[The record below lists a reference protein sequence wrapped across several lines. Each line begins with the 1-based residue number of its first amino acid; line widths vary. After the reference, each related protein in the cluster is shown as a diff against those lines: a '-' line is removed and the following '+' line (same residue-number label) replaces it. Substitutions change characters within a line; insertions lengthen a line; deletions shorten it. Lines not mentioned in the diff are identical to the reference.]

1 MNFKGFSTST
11 QKYIVLLI
19 VSVVVLL
26 IAESVTF
33 RQIALLKESANRVAR
48 NLEVQKAINNLYSNY
63 SRMESEKLTAL
74 LLGNVMQKS
83 SWEKHK
89 EHIYNSYSTL
99 EILLKNN
106 SIQQQRLREI
116 GEFQEAFYNA
126 LSSLEMSGTD
136 STLVSAG
143 NRPALLKL
151 TQSLEA
157 IRNTKDMM
165 LKEEDR
171 TVTLLKEEFDEQAD
185 MTPLF
190 TLLLAIFSLSVF
202 LLAFARIYR
211 NKQRIKASQEFLES
225 ILRNTNNIVNYYEP
239 VYDDNEK
246 VTDFRVVFA
255 NDCNKDYLG
264 LDPDQM
270 EGQLISQVFHFM
282 SLNGELNELITSYT
296 EQEKLYLDRQIVV
309 DGKKMWFKSTIVP
322 HANGI
327 LETGANTTREKEDEE
342 KLRELNEQLRNQNEE
357 LVRTE
362 AFLEGVLRSTENV
375 IMSFEP
381 VWEGMNTIVD
391 FKLLYL
397 NTAIEGIVNTSVS
410 GLVGRKVS
418 EISPMI
424 FESRIFKHM
433 LACYTDDK
441 LVNFESSY
449 TCQGIEHWL
458 QGTAIKWHQVITLNL
473 VDITK
478 QIHAEQ
484 NLKQRNL
491 QLKRSN
497 EELESFNR
505 VASHD
510 LQEPLRKIQMFLSR
524 FFDGEKGKVSK
535 KGQEYLAKVNSGAE
549 RMQSL
554 IVNLLAYSRIDSTN
568 DNFENVDLNQILNK
582 VLEDLALPVKETRAK
597 IRKDKLPVIRGVP
610 FQLEQ
615 LFLNLLSNALKYSKP
630 NTQPKIDIRVEEM
643 QRKQISEDFI
653 KTSGNY
659 YKITVMDNGI
669 GFEPANATKI
679 FEVFQRLHQK
689 NEYTG
694 TGIGL
699 AICKKITENHLGH
712 IFATGQPGGG
722 STFVIYFPSS

>member
-1 MNFKGFSTST
+1 MNFKGLTTST
-11 QKYIVLLI
+11 QKYIILLI

-33 RQIALLKESANRVAR
+33 RQIALLKESANQVAR
-48 NLEVQKAINNLYSNY
+48 NLEVQKAIGKLYSDY
-63 SRMESEKLTAL
+63 SRMKSEELTAL
-74 LLGNVMQKS
+74 LLGNVLQES
-83 SWEKHK
+83 SWENHK
-89 EHIYNSYSTL
+89 ERIYNSYKNL

-106 SIQQQRLREI
+106 PGQQQRLREI
-116 GEFQEAFYNA
+116 GEFQDSFYDA
-126 LSSLEMSGTD
+126 LSSLQNSGTD
-136 STLVSAG
+136 TTLVSPG
-143 NRPALLKL
+143 IRPALIKL
-151 TQSLEA
+151 NQSLEE
-157 IRNTKDMM
+157 IRMTKDRM
-165 LKEEDR
+165 LLEEDK
-171 TVTLLKEEFDEQAD
+171 TVALLKEEFDEQAD
-185 MTPLF
+185 ITPLF
-190 TLLLAIFSLSVF
+190 TLLLALFSLAVF

-211 NKQRIKASQEFLES
+211 NKQRIKASQEFLKS

-239 VYDDNEK
+239 VYDDNER

-255 NDCNKDYLG
+255 NDCNRDYLG

-270 EGQLISQVFHFM
+270 EGQLISKVFHFM
-282 SLNGELNELITSYT
+282 SLNGELNELIASYT
-296 EQEKLYLDRQIVV
+296 EQEKVFLDRQIVV
-309 DGKKMWFKSTIVP
+309 EGKRMWFKSIIVP

-327 LETGANTTREKEDEE
+327 LETGANNTREKEDEE

-397 NTAIEGIVNTSVS
+397 NTAIEGIVNTNVS
-410 GLVGRKVS
+410 GMVGRKVS

-424 FESRIFKHM
+424 FDSRIFKHM
-433 LACYTDDK
+433 IACYKDDK

-449 TCQGIEHWL
+449 TRLGIEHWL

-484 NLKQRNL
+484 SLKKRNL

-524 FFDGEKGKVSK
+524 FDSEEGKLSK

-554 IVNLLAYSRIDSTN
+554 ILNLLAYSRIDNTN
-568 DNFENVDLNQILNK
+568 DNFEDVDLNQILNK
-582 VLEDLALPVKETRAK
+582 VLEDLALPVRETRAK

-615 LFLNLLSNALKYSKP
+615 LFLNLLSNALKYRKP
-630 NTQPKIDIRVEEM
+630 KTQPNIEVHVEEVH
-643 QRKQISEDFI
+643 RSQISEDFI
-653 KTSGNY
+653 KSSRNY
-659 YKITVMDNGI
+659 YRITVVDNGI
-669 GFEPANATKI
+669 GFDPANATKI

-689 NEYTG
+689 NEYSG

-712 IFATGQPGGG
+712 ILATGEPGEG
-722 STFVIYFPSS
+722 STFVLYFPSS